1 MKKIILSIATALFSV
16 IAFAAAPVAVN
27 EKVLSAFKQSFKDA
41 KEVAWSEYE
50 NFYEVKFIH
59 NTVRSM
65 ISYDLEGNIL
75 QSRRYYQ
82 EDMLP
87 LLIKAKI
94 NKRYN
99 DKKIF
104 GITEM
109 ASDSEVAYYIILE
122 DDKNWLTVKSD
133 AFGSLSVYEKFKK
146 APTN

>member
-1 MKKIILSIATALFSV
+1 MKKIILSIATALFSF
-16 IAFAAAPVAVN
+16 IAFAAAPTAVS
-27 EKVLSAFKQSFKDA
+27 EKALSAFSKSFKDA
-41 KEVAWSEYE
+41 KEVVWSEYE
-50 NFYEVKFIH
+50 NYYEVRFMH
-59 NTVRSM
+59 NSVRSWVT
-65 ISYDLEGNIL
+65 YDEDGNIL
-75 QSRRYYQ
+75 KSRRYYQ

-94 NKRYN
+94 NKRHS

-109 ASDSEVAYYIILE
+109 ASDAEVTYYIILE

-133 AFGSLSVYEKFKK
+133 AFGTLSVYEKFKK